1 MITEDNTGEL
11 VIPKESLVF
20 IPLGGV
26 GEIGMNFYLYHY
38 EGKWLIVDL
47 GIGFPGDSMPGVEI
61 MLPDPS
67 FIEKHKKDIVGLII
81 THAHEDHLGGVSYL
95 WRSLN
100 CPIYLSAFAA
110 EMLESKLE
118 DSGLLGRVELRIVEK
133 GSKIKLGPFSIEFI
147 SLTHS
152 IPEAN
157 GLAITTKAGTIFH
170 SGDWKF
176 EEEALLGESYD
187 IKALKRI
194 GSQGVLAMI
203 GDSTNVFTQEASNT
217 EQDVRANLIDLFS
230 HYGQNIIVTCFA
242 SNVARIESIAYA
254 ASQNGR
260 KVCLMGRSLWRVE
273 DAARAIGYLSD
284 TEEFLSEEEAEELNP
299 GDVLYI
305 CTGSQGEPYSA
316 LTQLSQ
322 RGNRYP
328 RLGKGDVVIFS
339 SRVIPG
345 NEYAISKLQN
355 RILSTGAEVIT
366 ERESLVHV
374 SGHPSRSNMKRMYDI
389 IRPKISIPVHGDLS
403 HLLEHVKLAEECK
416 IPFSFAIKDGE
427 AVLLDNDE
435 PRILGE
441 VETGV
446 LAVDGNRLISVGAN
460 VFKKRRKIIESGSA
474 VVTVVLTKDYKV
486 VGDPHVSSF
495 DILDPEKDD
504 ILSIELKIKLAVES
518 IEETRRDNDEAV
530 KEVIKAT
537 LRRCIMESHG
547 KKPMVDVH
555 LVRL

>member
-1 MITEDNTGEL
+1 MTTEDNAEEL
-11 VIPKESLVF
+11 IIPKDALVF

-47 GIGFPGDSMPGVEI
+47 GIGFPGDTMPGVDV

-67 FIEKHKKDIVGLII
+67 FIEKRKKDIVGLII
-81 THAHEDHLGGVSYL
+81 THAHEDHLGGISYL

-100 CPIYLSAFAA
+100 CPLYLSPFAA
-110 EMLESKLE
+110 EMLESKL
-118 DSGLLGRVELRIVEK
+118 DDAGLIGRVDLRIVDK
-133 GSKIKLGPFSIEFI
+133 GTKIQLGPFGIEFI

-152 IPEAN
+152 IPEPHA
-157 GLAITTKAGTIFH
+157 LAITTPAGTVCH

-176 EEEALLGESYD
+176 EEKALLGEAYD
-187 IKALKRI
+187 IQALKRI
-194 GSQGVLAMI
+194 GKQGVLAMI
-203 GDSTNVFTQEASNT
+203 GDSTNVFTEVAHKT
-217 EQDVRANLIDLFS
+217 ERDVRESLVELFS
-230 HYGQNIIVTCFA
+230 HYAQHIVVTCFA

-254 ASQNGR
+254 AAQNGR

-273 DAARAIGYLSD
+273 DAARATGYLQD
-284 TEEFLSEEEAEELNP
+284 TPEFLSEDEAEELNP
-299 GDVLYI
+299 SDVLYI

-316 LTQLSQ
+316 LSQLTQ

-328 RLGKGDVVIFS
+328 RLGEGDVVIFS

-355 RILSTGAEVIT
+355 RILATKAEVIT
-366 ERESLVHV
+366 ERDCLVHV
-374 SGHPSRSNMKRMYDI
+374 SGHPSRDNMKKMYDI
-389 IRPKISIPVHGDLS
+389 IKPRIAVPVHGDLS
-403 HLLEHVKLAEECK
+403 HLLEHVKLAEECNV
-416 IPFSFAIKDGE
+416 PFSFAIKDGE
-427 AVLLDNDE
+427 AILLDAENPE
-435 PRILGE
+435 ILGE
-441 VETGV
+441 AETGV
-446 LAVDGNRLISVGAN
+446 LAVDGNRLVSIGAD

-474 VVTVVLTKDYKV
+474 VVTVVLTPDYKV

-495 DILDPEKDD
+495 DILDKEKDD
-504 ILSIELKIKLAVES
+504 ILSIEMKIKLAVES
-518 IEETRRDNDEAV
+518 IEETRRDNDDAI
-530 KEVIKAT
+530 KEVVKAT

-547 KKPMVDVH
+547 KKPMVEVH

>member
-1 MITEDNTGEL
+1 MITENKASEL
-11 VIPKESLVF
+11 IIPKDSLVF

-47 GIGFPGDSMPGVEI
+47 GIGFPGDSMPGVDV

-67 FIEKHKKDIVGLII
+67 FIEKRKKDIVGLII

-100 CPIYLSAFAA
+100 CPIYLSPFAA
-110 EMLESKLE
+110 EMLEGKL
-118 DSGLLGRVELRIVEK
+118 DDAGLTGRVNLRIIDK
-133 GSKIKLGPFSIEFI
+133 GSKIKLGPFGIEFI

-152 IPEAN
+152 IPEPNA
-157 GLAITTKAGTIFH
+157 LAITTPAGTIFH

-176 EEEALLGESYD
+176 EDQALLGESCD
-187 IKALKRI
+187 MKSLKRI
-194 GSQGVLAMI
+194 GDQGVLALI
-203 GDSTNVFTQEASNT
+203 GDSTNVFTEVAYKT
-217 EQDVRANLIDLFS
+217 ERDVRESLTELFS
-230 HYGQNIIVTCFA
+230 HYAKHIVVTCFA

-254 ASQNGR
+254 AEKNGR
-260 KVCLMGRSLWRVE
+260 HVCLMGRSLWRVD
-273 DAARAIGYLSD
+273 DAARATGYLQD
-284 TEEFLSEEEAEELNP
+284 TPEFLSEDEAEELNP
-299 GDVLYI
+299 SDVLYI

-316 LTQLSQ
+316 LTQLAQ

-328 RLGKGDVVIFS
+328 RLNEEDVVIFS

-355 RILSTGAEVIT
+355 RILATGAEVIT
-366 ERESLVHV
+366 ERDHLVHV
-374 SGHPSRSNMKRMYDI
+374 SGHPSRSNMKKMYEI
-389 IRPKISIPVHGDLS
+389 IKPKIAIPVHGDLS

-427 AVLLDNDE
+427 AILLDAE
-435 PRILGE
+435 TPEVLGE
-441 VETGV
+441 AETGV
-446 LAVDGNRLISVGAN
+446 LAVDGKRLVSVGDD
-460 VFKKRRKIIESGSA
+460 VFKKRRRIIESGSA
-474 VVTVVLTKDYKV
+474 VVTVVITKNHKV

-495 DILDPEKDD
+495 DLLDPERDD
-504 ILSIELKIKLAVES
+504 ILSIEMKIKLAVES

-555 LVRL
+555 LVRV